1 MRRLHLLLI
10 AGAFSSASAHA
21 ADMPGNWTTPA
32 SVALPSTPVNPM
44 SGWYVRGD
52 IAYGW
57 YRADSA
63 VAAPGFASPVL
74 NDLGKGVSGGAGV
87 GYKSDWL
94 RTDFTLDYTGID
106 YRGTIASPGDTT
118 ATLGAVTGLFN
129 GYLDLGTWYCLT
141 PYIGAGV
148 GASRIRTSDYAST
161 QAPPFTAG
169 LSNTQ
174 WKFAW
179 SFVAGTA
186 LNFSPSFAVDVGYRY
201 LNLGDVSTASDAFGQ
216 MTLKNIAAHQVRV
229 GARWSFNDLPFI
241 H

>member
-10 AGAFSSASAHA
+10 AGVLASGNALA
-21 ADMPGNWTTPA
+21 ADMPGSWTPP
-32 SVALPSTPVNPM
+32 SLPLPSATVHPL

-57 YRADSA
+57 YRMDSA
-63 VAAPGFASPVL
+63 VAAPGFPNPVV
-74 NDLGKGVSGGAGV
+74 NDLGKGVSGGGGV

-94 RTDFTLDYTGID
+94 RTDVTVDYTGIS
-106 YRGTIASPGDTT
+106 YLGTIASSGDVS
-118 ATLGAVTGLFN
+118 AKIGAVTALVN
-129 GYLDLGTWYCLT
+129 GYLDLGAWYCLT
-141 PYIGAGV
+141 PYAGV
-148 GASRIRTSDYAST
+148 GLGVSRLTTSDFTST
-161 QAPPFTAG
+161 LTPPFTSG

-179 SFVAGTA
+179 ALMAGTA
-186 LNFSPSFAVDVGYRY
+186 INFTPAFAMDVGYRY

-216 MTLKNIAAHQVRV
+216 MTLKNIAAHEVRV
-229 GARWSFNDLPFI
+229 GARWSFDGIPFV